1 MKTETRW
8 PSNTGP
14 LTSLQ
19 PGTYFCTS
27 RIMSWMDCV
36 MAASSGLP
44 STRQCTVSRMISGGS
59 AGLMMMMALPCLAP
73 PTFSTAPAVVRVNSS
88 MFLRVPGPTER
99 LATGAPLSPPPAPAP
114 PPRRA
119 PPRRGARE
127 LVDVLARARADRA
140 AGDGGHDLAV
150 GHGLHAADGVDHGNR
165 G

>member
-1 MKTETRW
+1 
-8 PSNTGP
+8 
-14 LTSLQ
+14 
-19 PGTYFCTS
+19 
-27 RIMSWMDCV
+27 MSWMDCV

-99 LATGAPLSPPPAPAP
+99 LGPVAPISPEAPACA

-119 PPRRGARE
+119 AARRRGARE

-150 GHGLHAADGVDHGNR
+150 GHGLHAADGVD
-165 G
+165 